1 MHELAITCTI
11 VELVCD
17 AARGRKVC
25 CVTIELGQLSGVIAD
40 AIEFC
45 FPEVAKGTLLE
56 GASLDIR
63 RIEARARCRICETE
77 FSTPDLLTA
86 CPCGSRLF
94 TRLSGDELIVKTIEL
109 EDLSK
114 RTDIA
119 PLPNGA

>member
-11 VELVCD
+11 VELVSD

-56 GASLDIR
+56 GAGLDIQQ
-63 RIEARARCRICETE
+63 IEARARCRLCAAE

-94 TRLSGDELIVKTIEL
+94 TRLSGDELTVKRIEL
-109 EDLSK
+109 EDLSEGN
-114 RTDIA
+114 DIA
-119 PLPNGA
+119 PLPNHA